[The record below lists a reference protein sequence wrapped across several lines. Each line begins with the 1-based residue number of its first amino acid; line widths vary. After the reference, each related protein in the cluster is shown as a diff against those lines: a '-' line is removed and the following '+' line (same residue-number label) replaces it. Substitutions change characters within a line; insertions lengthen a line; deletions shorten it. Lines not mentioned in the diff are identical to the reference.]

1 MNGMDFAAL
10 HDATWRAGFRL
21 DWAALLHLSARYP
34 EQVQDWVAAAGEYTA
49 ADTGHRLLAATAAGL
64 RDRIAACSPGHLYQ
78 YADQLAQVCDL
89 LTEADQARDDA
100 LDRFSSTCHE
110 LAALDPHA
118 LVADPDGP
126 AGAPPPALPDQRSA
140 TVPALGRPCRGIPR
154 HPRRRPRTS

>member
-1 MNGMDFAAL
+1 
-10 HDATWRAGFRL
+10 RL

-34 EQVQDWVAAAGEYTA
+34 EQVQDWVAAAGEYAA

-89 LTEADQARDDA
+89 LTDADQARDDA
-100 LDRFSSTCHE
+100 LNRFSSTCHE

-126 AGAPPPALPDQRSA
+126 AVAPPPALPTNS
-140 TVPALGRPCRGIPR
+140 PPPCRRWPGRVGASRATAPPAR
-154 HPRRRPRTS
+154 GPAPASPAGTGSGTSVC